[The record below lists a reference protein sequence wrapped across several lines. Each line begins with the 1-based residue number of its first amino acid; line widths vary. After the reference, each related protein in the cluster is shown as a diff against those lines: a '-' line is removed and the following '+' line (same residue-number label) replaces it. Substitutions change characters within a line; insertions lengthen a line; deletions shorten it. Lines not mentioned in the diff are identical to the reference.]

1 MLCQRVGVGMGPRLC
16 EVFWLLSVVVK
27 DRCLDAI
34 SPACWIGFEP
44 RFLWN
49 VVIQVNIDTRITSW
63 MSTLISPLSKVDR
76 LRVIFLQL
84 ICKCIKIYT
93 YINQHHIYKHPG

>member
-1 MLCQRVGVGMGPRLC
+1 
-16 EVFWLLSVVVK
+16 VFWLLSVVVK

-49 VVIQVNIDTRITSW
+49 VVIQVNIDSRITSW
-63 MSTLISPLSKVDR
+63 MSTLIPPLSKVDR
-76 LRVIFLQL
+76 LRVIFLPL

-93 YINQHHIYKHPG
+93 YIKGTNICTPSFHTCTPNFTT